1 MVNQTGEILNPGRP
15 FRLQVKKGVDPSRAR
30 SLLGRILIGTLD
42 NDMSDENIE
51 SLFSRVPMPNKFAD
65 PPESCVNWALC
76 AIMHLQIF
84 GEVAR
89 FDRRLFSDWVLDY
102 ADRQLSRYQGEAMME
117 VATYGAEQENEQR
130 DRDRVQSELQA
141 IDWASVDIPEESRPN
156 VAMGLLTPEEC
167 SRALVA
173 LVALWGSKLPG
184 GKRMAM
190 IEARQ
195 GAIDDSCRRLAAEIA
210 KPGVCIVKPNP
221 RPLAEILWVM
231 INDIDGENP
240 GDLYGSIT
248 ITDNLGPQTMYN
260 VEKGNA
266 VSVRPREHLILSRSR
281 PIAADGDFVIDL
293 NLWDYDADASPNDEV
308 SRGQISWKASD
319 TNNEYDRAMQREIK
333 GAYGKATVDY
343 VVMRN
348 AIKAV
353 VQVILVDGDGE
364 NPADVFG
371 KVSVSSRFVQRD
383 LFQKEG
389 DDSIEV
395 YPGKAIPLSGA
406 TMAIPLDDTLTI
418 HVDLWDYD
426 SDWSPND
433 QIAISSA
440 TFDPQG
446 SGTEKKLLQGEY
458 GKVEVSVTWEGDQ
471 HKGC

>member
-102 ADRQLSRYQGEAMME
+102 ADRQLLRYQGEAMME

-190 IEARQ
+190 IEGIYTMSQLVLPCSRTKLTDLFCSATGSHRRQ
-195 GAIDDSCRRLAAEIA
+195 LSSA
-210 KPGVCIVKPNP
+210 
-221 RPLAEILWVM
+221 
-231 INDIDGENP
+231 
-240 GDLYGSIT
+240 GS
-248 ITDNLGPQTMYN
+248 
-260 VEKGNA
+260 GNSQA
-266 VSVRPREHLILSRSR
+266 GCLHRQ
-281 PIAADGDFVIDL
+281 AQ
-293 NLWDYDADASPNDEV
+293 SPSV
-308 SRGQISWKASD
+308 SRD
-319 TNNEYDRAMQREIK
+319 
-333 GAYGKATVDY
+333 
-343 VVMRN
+343 
-348 AIKAV
+348 
-353 VQVILVDGDGE
+353 
-364 NPADVFG
+364 
-371 KVSVSSRFVQRD
+371 
-383 LFQKEG
+383 
-389 DDSIEV
+389 
-395 YPGKAIPLSGA
+395 PLGH
-406 TMAIPLDDTLTI
+406 D
-418 HVDLWDYD
+418 
-426 SDWSPND
+426 
-433 QIAISSA
+433 
-440 TFDPQG
+440 
-446 SGTEKKLLQGEY
+446 K
-458 GKVEVSVTWEGDQ
+458 
-471 HKGC
+471 